1 MVKLIGYKDAFVN
14 MGQVQVTTK
23 RITRQQASW
32 WGEAKQNVTW
42 IKKIFWQKLEMSNI
56 INV

>member
-1 MVKLIGYKDAFVN
+1 MPFAN
-14 MGQVQVTTK
+14 SGQVQVTTK
-23 RITRQQASW
+23 GITGQLASW